1 MEKRENMKSVIPKIA
16 KALGKLSV
24 NSACALW
31 YHQPKV
37 PQAMKRESK

>member
-1 MEKRENMKSVIPKIA
+1 MEKKENGKSVIPKIA
-16 KALGKLSV
+16 KALGKSSV

-37 PQAMKRESK
+37 PQTMKRGEK